1 MFGKKKI
8 IVDEETEEILDNVV
22 EINKRI
28 YDGKRNLSDILD
40 DYAELRELL
49 QELLEKGFDPDNI
62 NTEAL
67 KFHIE
72 TINDNIPSMV
82 NNVYN
87 NLQTQIGK
95 TKSLEEK
102 LEYLEEARDF
112 LAPLLRFPEHM
123 DHPYLV
129 KAVNQINDYESK

>member
-8 IVDEETEEILDNVV
+8 IVDEDTEDMLHNVM

-87 NLQTQIGK
+87 TLQTQIGK

-102 LEYLEEARDF
+102 LEYLEEARGV
-112 LAPLLRFPEHM
+112 LAPLLRFPE
-123 DHPYLV
+123 
-129 KAVNQINDYESK
+129 Q